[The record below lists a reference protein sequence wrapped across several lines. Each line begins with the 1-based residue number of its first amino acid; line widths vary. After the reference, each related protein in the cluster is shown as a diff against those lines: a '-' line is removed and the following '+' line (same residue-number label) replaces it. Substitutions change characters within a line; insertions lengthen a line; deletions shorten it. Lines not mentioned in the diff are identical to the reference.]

1 MPNSLKERSFL
12 SKGLAAATF
21 ALLLSS
27 CSSSPGIEG
36 KYRADDNAGS
46 SAEFLGDGTLIFVSG
61 GVQGVWTWTKLDDGR
76 LKLAPGGGL
85 VGTKPAICTY
95 ALSSAELRL
104 ADCHLAMT
112 LTRL

>member
-1 MPNSLKERSFL
+1 MPKTPKSHSFL
-12 SKGLAAATF
+12 SSSLAAAAF

-27 CSSSPGIEG
+27 CAPSPTIEG
-36 KYRADDNAGS
+36 KYKADDGAGS
-46 SAEFLGDGTLIFVSG
+46 SAEFLADGTLIFVSG
-61 GVQGVWTWTKLDDGR
+61 GQQGVWNWTKLDDDR

-85 VGTKPAICTY
+85 AGTKAAICTY